1 MTDTSATSKIE
12 LRNVTY
18 RYSIGT
24 PFEKAALEN
33 VSLQFE
39 EGIITGLMGHTGSGK
54 STIAQLLNGLLR
66 PTEGQVLIDG
76 RDIWDSPKDIG
87 AVRFRVGLVFQ
98 YPEYQLFEE
107 TVARDIAYG
116 PTNMGLSQEE
126 IARRVAEAARFAD
139 VTPDLLEKSP
149 FELSGGQ
156 KRRVAIAGVMA
167 MDPEI
172 LVLDEPAAGLDPQ
185 GRKSILDGIRAYQ
198 REKKNTIIIISHSM
212 EDMAV
217 YADKLMVLDHGKL
230 YRYGT
235 SHDIFCHAEDL
246 KRVGLSRP
254 QITKFIME
262 LQRAGID
269 VGGGIYT
276 VDDAYREVLRV
287 FEKSLGKGADRSC

>member
-1 MTDTSATSKIE
+1 MEEAKKAASIA
-12 LRNVTY
+12 LRDVTY

-33 VSLQFE
+33 VSLEFE
-39 EGIITGLMGHTGSGK
+39 GGIITGLMGHTGSGK
-54 STIAQLLNGLLR
+54 STIAQLLNGLLK
-66 PTEGQVLIDG
+66 PTEGQVLLDG
-76 RDIWDSPKDIG
+76 RDIWEDPKKIS

-107 TVARDIAYG
+107 TVLRDIAYG
-116 PTNMGLSQEE
+116 PGNMGLSQEE
-126 IARRVAEAARFAD
+126 INRRVADAARFAG
-139 VTPDLLEKSP
+139 VTPDLFEKSP

-172 LVLDEPAAGLDPQ
+172 LVLDEPAAGLDPR
-185 GRKSILDGIRAYQ
+185 GRKEILGGIRAYQ

-217 YADKLMVLDHGKL
+217 YADKLMVLDHGHVS
-230 YRYGT
+230 RYGT
-235 SHDIFCHAEDL
+235 AHDIFCHAEEL
-246 KRVGLSRP
+246 KQVGLSRP

-262 LQRAGID
+262 LQKAGIP
-269 VGGGIYT
+269 VESGIYT
-276 VDDAYREVLRV
+276 VDTAYREVLRI
-287 FEKSLGKGADRSC
+287 FKEKERG